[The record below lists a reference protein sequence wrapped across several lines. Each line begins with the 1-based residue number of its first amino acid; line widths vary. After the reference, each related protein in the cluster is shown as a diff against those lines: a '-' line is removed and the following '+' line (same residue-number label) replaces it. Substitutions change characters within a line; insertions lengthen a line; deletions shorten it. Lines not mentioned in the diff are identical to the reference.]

1 MSESFGF
8 AKRSIK
14 NKFARKRKQSSD
26 EEKQDSS
33 ENDEKT
39 SSSVVRPDKKK
50 YNPNFHSSSIS
61 KKEAKKQKGSDS
73 ESNKES
79 DEEIVVKY
87 KSKRLAESDGPRDQ
101 GATAEVIFETSVD
114 RDATALFKKSI
125 EINKELEGKADDKIY
140 RGMNNYTQYYK
151 KKDTAAGNAG
161 SGINS
166 VGPMR
171 APTNLR
177 STVRWD
183 YQPDIC
189 KDYKE
194 TGFCGFGDSCKFLHD
209 RSDFKYGWQLELEE
223 RAKNSRTHECDSDDD
238 DKKYE
243 IHSDEDDLPFKCLIC
258 RKSFV
263 NPIMTKCNHYF
274 CEKCALERFKKTT
287 RCFVCSAQTSGVF
300 NPARKLMERLKM
312 VNDSDS
318 EDEHVEKDQEE
329 VVDVSD

>member
-1 MSESFGF
+1 MSESIGF
-8 AKRSIK
+8 AKRNIK

-26 EEKQDSS
+26 EEKQNNS
-33 ENDEKT
+33 ENEEET

-50 YNPNFHSSSIS
+50 FNPNFHSSSIS
-61 KKEAKKQKGSDS
+61 KKDTKKQKDDGSDS
-73 ESNKES
+73 NEES

-87 KSKRLAESDGPRDQ
+87 KSKRLAESDGPKDQ
-101 GATAEVIFETSVD
+101 GATAEVNFETTTD

-140 RGMNNYTQYYK
+140 RGMNNYTQFYK

-209 RSDFKYGWQLELEE
+209 RSGKFIQ
-223 RAKNSRTHECDSDDD
+223 
-238 DKKYE
+238 
-243 IHSDEDDLPFKCLIC
+243 
-258 RKSFV
+258 
-263 NPIMTKCNHYF
+263 
-274 CEKCALERFKKTT
+274 
-287 RCFVCSAQTSGVF
+287 
-300 NPARKLMERLKM
+300 
-312 VNDSDS
+312 
-318 EDEHVEKDQEE
+318 
-329 VVDVSD
+329 